1 MIPDYQTIMLPLLEY
16 TKDGKERSLNEAIE
30 HVSVLFKLTEQEK
43 HEMLPSGMQTII
55 ENRVGWART
64 YLKKAGLIESPRR
77 GYFKIANRG
86 LEILKQN
93 PSKIDNKFLMQFSE
107 FVEFHSVKKEDKQN
121 FSQKTITESLDPME
135 TLENA
140 FQSIKESL
148 ADDLLKEVKNAT
160 PEFFEKTVLKLL
172 RRMGYGDLVDGS
184 MEHTGKSGDEGV
196 DGKIKED
203 KLGLDV
209 IYVQAKK
216 WENTVSRPEI
226 QKFVGALKGQ
236 CANKGIFI
244 TTSNFSGE
252 ALDYARK
259 IDSPKIVLIDGET
272 LAQYMI
278 DHDIG
283 VSKVKNFEIKRKDT
297 DFFVED

>member
-1 MIPDYQTIMLPLLEY
+1 
-16 TKDGKERSLNEAIE
+16 
-30 HVSVLFKLTEQEK
+30 
-43 HEMLPSGMQTII
+43 
-55 ENRVGWART
+55 
-64 YLKKAGLIESPRR
+64 
-77 GYFKIANRG
+77 
-86 LEILKQN
+86 
-93 PSKIDNKFLMQFSE
+93 
-107 FVEFHSVKKEDKQN
+107 
-121 FSQKTITESLDPME
+121 ME

-140 FQSIKESL
+140 FQRIKESL

-160 PEFFEKTVLKLL
+160 PAFFEKTVLKLL
-172 RRMGYGDLVDGS
+172 RKMGYGDLVDGS
-184 MEHTGKSGDEGV
+184 MEHTGKSGDECV

-236 CANKGIFI
+236 NANKGIFI
-244 TTSNFSGE
+244 TTSDFSGE
-252 ALDYARK
+252 ALEYAKK